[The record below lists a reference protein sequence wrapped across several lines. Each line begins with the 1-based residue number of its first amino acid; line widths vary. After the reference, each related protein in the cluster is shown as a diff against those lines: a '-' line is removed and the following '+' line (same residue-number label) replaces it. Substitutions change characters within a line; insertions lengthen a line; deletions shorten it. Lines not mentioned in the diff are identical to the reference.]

1 MKIILMIALGLF
13 LLFAGS
19 QAWTYFSTEN
29 TEQQAYN
36 VIEHEGNI
44 EIRLY
49 PSATLASVSKKGKMG
64 DISSDGF
71 RTLAGYI
78 FGGNEDQKSIPMTAP
93 VRMVENSDS
102 TVMSFVMPSKEAK
115 EGLPQPN
122 STRITMEQTETV
134 YAATLRFGGFMRS
147 ADLKSKKAELLS
159 WLDKKGINYHLPIE
173 YLSYN
178 PPYQTVGRRNEI
190 YVRIDY

>member
-1 MKIILMIALGLF
+1 MKIFIMIIIGILMA
-13 LLFAGS
+13 FAGT

-29 TEQQAYN
+29 TEQQAYR
-36 VIEHEGNI
+36 VVEQYDHI
-44 EIRLY
+44 EIREY
-49 PSATLASVSKKGKMG
+49 PSATLASVSKPGNMQEMTG
-64 DISSDGF
+64 DGF

-78 FGGNEDQKSIPMTAP
+78 FGGNEEKKSIPMTAP
-93 VRMVENSDS
+93 VRMIEGEDS
-102 TVMSFVMPSKEAK
+102 TTMSFVMPSKEAK

>member
-36 VIEHEGNI
+36 VIEQEGNI

-49 PSATLASVSKKGKMG
+49 PSATLASVSKKARWW

-78 FGGNEDQKSIPMTAP
+78 FGGNEDQKSIPMDLLPCAWWK
-93 VRMVENSDS
+93 NSDS

-134 YAATLRFGGFMRS
+134 YAATLRFGGLHAFCRFEVKESRTPELARQERNQLPPPDRVPIVQS
-147 ADLKSKKAELLS
+147 ALSNCGKKE
-159 WLDKKGINYHLPIE
+159 
-173 YLSYN
+173 
-178 PPYQTVGRRNEI
+178 
-190 YVRIDY
+190 